1 MLEHGGRL
9 LEAIQHYGIP
19 ARDWLDLSTGINPHP
34 YTPPELPLMAWHR
47 LPEDNDGLEAA
58 AAAYYGTDMLLPTC
72 GSQAAIQALPRIF
85 AAQHGACEVACLAP
99 IYNEHPAAWRAAG
112 HTVRLCAA
120 LDEAIEAARIVV
132 LCNPNN
138 PDGRL
143 LDRATLLTAAAHLAA
158 RGGWLLV
165 DEAFIDAHAE
175 CSITDAAGH
184 IENLIVLRSLGKF
197 FGLAGARVGFL
208 CGAPALL
215 DSVRTELGP
224 WPIAHP
230 ARIVAGTALHD
241 RAWQQQ
247 TRTALHSASHRLA
260 AQLGQLGANDGT
272 ALFRYLP
279 CTDASIATA
288 LHEFLARRGILTRL
302 FTQPAALRFGLPA
315 TADDWHRL
323 DSALKE
329 WIAA

>member
-9 LEAIQHYGIP
+9 REAAQRYGI
-19 ARDWLDLSTGINPHP
+19 AVQDWLDLSTGINPHP
-34 YTPPELPLMAWHR
+34 YTPPALPLTAWHR

-58 AAAYYGTDMLLPTC
+58 AATYYGTDLLLPVA
-72 GSQAAIQALPRIF
+72 GSQAAIQALPRVF
-85 AAQHGACEVACLAP
+85 AAQHGVCAVACLAP
-99 IYNEHPAAWRAAG
+99 LYNEHPAAWRAAG
-112 HTVRLCAA
+112 HTVHLCAS
-120 LDEAIEAARIVV
+120 LDEAMASARIVV

-143 LDRATLLTAAAHLAA
+143 LGRATLLAAAAQLAA
-158 RGGWLLV
+158 RGSWLLV

-175 CSITDAAGH
+175 CSVADAAGRV
-184 IENLIVLRSLGKF
+184 ENLIVLRSLGKF

-208 CGAPALL
+208 CGASALL
-215 DSVRTELGP
+215 DSLRAELGP

-230 ARIVAGTALHD
+230 ARIVATAALGD

-247 TRTALHSASHRLA
+247 AGNELQSASRRLA
-260 AQLGQLGANDGT
+260 AMLAPLGDNSGT

-279 CTDASIATA
+279 CTDADSAAT

-302 FTQPAALRFGLPA
+302 FSEPAALRFGLPA
-315 TADDWHRL
+315 TEDDWQRL